1 MLLQSRVRSTKFLL
15 RKGDLKTEVLFM
27 WNKNEPL
34 SRRAIRSGQVV
45 LGQLLLAQPT
55 TADGRYRFRT
65 SRTNVCCSL
74 FEVVVR
80 HQLRMTLFPERAK
93 TVASRNE
100 MIVEIISLF
109 AFTFK
114 IPFH

>member
-45 LGQLLLAQPT
+45 LGQLLLVQPT

-74 FEVVVR
+74 FEVVGAAPV
-80 HQLRMTLFPERAK
+80 TNDAFP
-93 TVASRNE
+93 
-100 MIVEIISLF
+100 
-109 AFTFK
+109 
-114 IPFH
+114 